1 VFTKYDQFL
10 RNVGI
15 DLEDRNYE
23 DPSIDVS
30 KEAKEK
36 VTKDRFE
43 EHFLYP
49 LGEGVPWVR
58 LRGGFAGRVEC
69 LDKLLVFFDSYGQA
83 RGML

>member
-10 RNVGI
+10 RNVEI
-15 DLEDRNYE
+15 DLEDK

-30 KEAKEK
+30 KEAKKKAAEK
-36 VTKDRFE
+36 IFE
-43 EHFLYP
+43 EHFLDP

-58 LRGGFAGRVEC
+58 LRGGFRVEC
-69 LDKLLVFFDSYGQA
+69 LDKLLMFFDSYEQA